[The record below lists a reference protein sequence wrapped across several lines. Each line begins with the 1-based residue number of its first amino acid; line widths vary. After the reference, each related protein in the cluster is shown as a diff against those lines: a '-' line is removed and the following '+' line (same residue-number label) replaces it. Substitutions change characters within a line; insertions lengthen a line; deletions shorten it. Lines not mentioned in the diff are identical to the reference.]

1 MTKDEINRYLVQL
14 NEAVAALG
22 AVREIC
28 LYGWVVMCL
37 VFDAWPTTKDVDA
50 VFKPTW
56 EIRLVKYKKY
66 GDTLRICSNK
76 MQLLGF

>member
-1 MTKDEINRYLVQL
+1 MTKDEIKKYLVQL

-28 LYGWVVMCL
+28 RYCWAVMCL
-37 VFDAWPTTKDVDA
+37 VFDA

-56 EIRLVKYKKY
+56 EIRLVKYRKY